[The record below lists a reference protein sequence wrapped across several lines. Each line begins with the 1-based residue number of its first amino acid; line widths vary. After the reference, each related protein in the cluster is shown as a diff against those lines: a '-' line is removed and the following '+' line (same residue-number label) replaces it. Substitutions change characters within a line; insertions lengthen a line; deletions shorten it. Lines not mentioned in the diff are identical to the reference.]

1 MRDPLAF
8 AAFYFVLYWYLQ
20 AQGAR
25 CVRIETNLLACF
37 SPFLLE
43 RRTADRL
50 SQSQAHPCQQC
61 VWPAPT
67 KNLDLFPRTSCAS
80 PAEQTRP
87 HAPIPRP
94 HYRGN
99 GAEFISL

>member
-43 RRTADRL
+43 RRTADRF
-50 SQSQAHPCQQC
+50 SQSQAHPCQQR

-80 PAEQTRP
+80 LAEQTRP